1 MRESI
6 HNFIFDV
13 PKTTLLKYRMFSE
26 RERERASIFIVENTP
41 HERDCAL
48 SVIHLTTK

>member
-1 MRESI
+1 MRERI

-13 PKTTLLKYRMFSE
+13 PKTTLLKYRMFS
-26 RERERASIFIVENTP
+26 ERASIFIVENTP